1 MNKNIA
7 IDGPS
12 GAGKSTLA
20 KEAARRLGYT
30 YLDTGAM
37 YRAFAL
43 YAMRSGIDFT
53 REGAEED
60 IKSLSEHFTME
71 ISYENGNQQVILN
84 GDNVTDMIRTPEV
97 SMAASVVAK
106 IPEVRIKLVEI
117 QRQIASR
124 KDVVMDGRDI
134 GSHVLKDARV
144 KIFLTASAKVRA
156 KRRYDELV
164 EKGEPGIIYEEVLE
178 DMKRRDEND
187 RKREISPLVQAED
200 AILLDTS
207 EMTKEE
213 SLDALMN
220 IINSKID
227 GD

>member
-1 MNKNIA
+1 MNRNIA

-37 YRAFAL
+37 YRAFGLHAI
-43 YAMRSGIDFT
+43 RSGIDFA
-53 REGAEED
+53 EANAEEE
-60 IKSLSEHFTME
+60 IKRLAAHFTME
-71 ISYENGNQQVILN
+71 ILYENGNQQVILN
-84 GDNVTDMIRTPEV
+84 GDNVTDRIRTPEV
-97 SMAASVVAK
+97 SMAASIVAK
-106 IPEVRIKLVEI
+106 IPEVRSRLVEI

-134 GSHVLKDARV
+134 GSYVLKDARV
-144 KIFLTASAKVRA
+144 KIFLTASVEVRA
-156 KRRYDELV
+156 KRRYDELA
-164 EKGEPGIIYEEVLE
+164 EKGDKVTYEEVLE
-178 DMKRRDEND
+178 DMKKRDDND

-207 EMTKEE
+207 EMTREE
-213 SLDALMN
+213 SIDALMN
-220 IINSKID
+220 IINSKIN